1 MAARGAGRGAVRPGG
16 QARQR
21 RGTEPVR
28 ITEAPSSAADDIRS
42 RQNKY
47 LFSMALRTICV
58 VAAVF
63 TVNVSV
69 WAFSLALLGAV
80 VLPYV
85 AVIIA
90 NVAGPRTDGFRL
102 RQPTSDRRQLPPG
115 GGSTVYRPLD

>member
-1 MAARGAGRGAVRPGG
+1 M
-16 QARQR
+16 
-21 RGTEPVR
+21 R